1 MIGYNTKGPD
11 SGNSNIIIGADS
23 GGAGITSGSC
33 NALIGV
39 SAGGQLTT
47 GTLNI
52 AIGHDA
58 GICTTTGSCNISL
71 GYKAATNAT
80 GSVNTIQIGMGDGI
94 NKFPGGSDNTIKM
107 GKRTANICNNF
118 ASNATWVHS
127 SDLRYKKDIQDNT
140 IGLDFIN
147 ALRTVNYK
155 WKAQSELD
163 SSLDEYDSSKI
174 TADSTA
180 LQHGLI
186 AQEVK
191 QVMDDQGISPDFA
204 GWSEDETHPNNK
216 QGISEAMFVYPLI
229 KAIQELKSQNEDL
242 KSRIEVLENS

>member
-1 MIGYNTKGPD
+1 MIASSENV
-11 SGNSNIIIGADS
+11 I
-23 GGAGITSGSC
+23 
-33 NALIGV
+33 LIG
-39 SAGGQLTT
+39 
-47 GTLNI
+47 
-52 AIGHDA
+52 H
-58 GICTTTGSCNISL
+58 
-71 GYKAATNAT
+71 
-80 GSVNTIQIGMGDGI
+80 GDGI
-94 NKFPGGSDNTIKM
+94 NSFVSGDDNTIKM

-163 SSLDEYDSSKI
+163 SSLDEYDSSKT
-174 TADSTA
+174 TADSTV

-191 QVMDDQGISPDFA
+191 QVMDDQGISPEFA
-204 GWSEDETHPNNK
+204 GWSEDETHLNNK

-229 KAIQELKSQNEDL
+229 KAIQELSAQNEDL
-242 KSRIEVLENS
+242 KSRIEVLENN